1 MCSFLNVACTIQSNI
16 ISELITQ
23 ELSSFFCSLS
33 SCHCIY
39 CIVYYYIMVLTYVN
53 KVNNNKKT
61 YKEAMN
67 YLKMGNISNYSKKRE
82 IEYL

>member
-23 ELSSFFCSLS
+23 ELSTFCCSLS

-39 CIVYYYIMVLTYVN
+39 CIVYYYIIVLTCVN
-53 KVNNNKKT
+53 KVNDNKKT

-67 YLKMGNISNYSKKRE
+67 YLKMRDISNYSKKRE
-82 IEYL
+82 IEYV

>member
-1 MCSFLNVACTIQSNI
+1 MCSFLNVACTNQSNI

-23 ELSSFFCSLS
+23 ELSTIFCSLS

-39 CIVYYYIMVLTYVN
+39 CIVYYYISVLTYVN
-53 KVNNNKKT
+53 KINDNKKT
-61 YKEAMN
+61 YKEAMS
-67 YLKMGNISNYSKKRE
+67 YLKMRDISNYSKKRE